1 MNRGAI
7 ATKIPPSLSHR
18 CYSDTS
24 HTMSRA
30 VVPDHSYVTP
40 GMPPLDSSAK
50 AVSFFEFWPVW
61 LMYGPV
67 VLQWLAL
74 SLYYRSLSLPLIAN
88 PNMPSSGMVGFSKS
102 DFLAQA
108 QASSRSWI
116 LPWVTH
122 TVSQEPVASQLA
134 QLVRRMIDAGLSFPV
149 VGKPDMGCR
158 GVGIKLIERQSELYD
173 YLSYYPVGSAL
184 MLQQLADWEPEAGVF
199 YVRHPDEEKGRIVSM
214 ALKYSPY
221 VVGDGMSTLH
231 QLLAADTR
239 ARQIMHLYVARHRDR
254 LDQVIAKGQ
263 PFRLVFAASHCR
275 GAVFRDGRQY
285 ITEALTDRINEI
297 MSGFPEF
304 YYGRLDI
311 KFSTV
316 ERMMEGNELAI
327 IEVNGASSESLHI
340 WDNRARLGEA
350 WSALFGQ
357 YRTLFKIGAMN
368 KKRGHTPPGLMSLW
382 KAWRAEQT
390 LSSHYPATD

>member
-1 MNRGAI
+1 M
-7 ATKIPPSLSHR
+7 
-18 CYSDTS
+18 
-24 HTMSRA
+24 
-30 VVPDHSYVTP
+30 PDRSYVTP
-40 GMPPLDSSAK
+40 GMPPLDSSAQ
-50 AVSFFEFWPVW
+50 AVSFFEFWPAW

-88 PNMPSSGMVGFSKS
+88 PNMPSAGMVGFSKS

-108 QASSRSWI
+108 QANSQSWI
-116 LPWVTH
+116 LPWVRH
-122 TVSQEPVASQLA
+122 TMSQESVVSQGDQLA
-134 QLVRRMIDAGLSFPV
+134 SKMIDAGLSFPI

-158 GVGIKLIERQSELYD
+158 GVGVRLIGTQAELYD
-173 YLSYYPVGSAL
+173 YLSHYLVGSTL

-221 VVGDGMSTLH
+221 VVGDGVSTLR
-231 QLLAADTR
+231 QLLLADSR
-239 ARQIMHLYVARHRDR
+239 ARQIMHLYAARHQDR
-254 LDQVIAKGQ
+254 FEQVIAEDE
-263 PFRLVFAASHCR
+263 PFRLVFAASHSC

-285 ITEALTDRINEI
+285 ITDALTDRINEI

-311 KFSTV
+311 KFKTL
-316 ERMMEGNELAI
+316 EQMMRGDELAI

-340 WDNRARLGEA
+340 WDNQARLREA
-350 WSALFGQ
+350 WSVLFSQ
-357 YRTLFKIGAMN
+357 YNTLFKIGAMN
-368 KKRGHTPPGLMSLW
+368 KKRGYRPPGLMSLW
-382 KAWRAEQT
+382 KAWRTEQA